1 MDVLREQFVIIELE
15 CMYKQRQLILDTMK
29 KNEEQQY
36 ELQIYLDKLNYNI
49 NNLQKGVISD

>member
-29 KNEEQQY
+29 KNEEQQK

-49 NNLQKGVISD
+49 NNLQKGVITD

>member
-1 MDVLREQFVIIELE
+1 MDVLREQFVKIELE

-29 KNEEQQY
+29 KNEEQQT

-49 NNLQKGVISD
+49 NNLQKGVITD

>member
-15 CMYKQRQLILDTMK
+15 CMYKQRDLILDTMR
-29 KNEEQQY
+29 KNEEQQK

>member
-1 MDVLREQFVIIELE
+1 MDVLREQFVKIELE

-29 KNEEQQY
+29 KNEEQQT

>member
-15 CMYKQRQLILDTMK
+15 CMYKQRDLILDTMR
-29 KNEEQQY
+29 KNEEQQK

-49 NNLQKGVISD
+49 NNLQKGVKSD

>member
-1 MDVLREQFVIIELE
+1 MDVLREQFVRIELE

-29 KNEEQQY
+29 KNEEQQT

-49 NNLQKGVISD
+49 NNLQKGVITD

>member
-1 MDVLREQFVIIELE
+1 MDVLREQFVRIELE

-29 KNEEQQY
+29 KNEEQQT

-49 NNLQKGVISD
+49 NNLQKGVILD

>member
-29 KNEEQQY
+29 KNEEQQN

-49 NNLQKGVISD
+49 NNLQKGVILD

>member
-29 KNEEQQY
+29 KNEEQQK

>member
-29 KNEEQQY
+29 KNEEQQN

-49 NNLQKGVISD
+49 NNLQKGVITD

>member
-29 KNEEQQY
+29 KNEEQQN

>member
-29 KNEEQQY
+29 KNEEQQN
-36 ELQIYLDKLNYNI
+36 ELQIYLDKLNYILFNCI
-49 NNLQKGVISD
+49 HN

>member
-29 KNEEQQY
+29 KNEEQQT

>member
-29 KNEEQQY
+29 KNEEQQT

-49 NNLQKGVISD
+49 NNLQKGVITD

>member
-1 MDVLREQFVIIELE
+1 MDIIREQFVIIELE

-29 KNEEQQY
+29 KNEEQQN

-49 NNLQKGVISD
+49 NNLQKGVLLD

>member
-1 MDVLREQFVIIELE
+1 MDVLREQFVKIELE

-29 KNEEQQY
+29 KNEEQQN

-49 NNLQKGVISD
+49 NNLQKGVITD